1 MANYSVEG
9 KLGTGK
15 TKFCVWMAQQA
26 LYAGRRVAGNV
37 DLNLEHLTPYRRSS
51 YVRIPDKPTAFDLDA
66 IGDGNPDSYEEDRN
80 GILLLDELG
89 TWLNSRSFQDKD
101 RAALLDW
108 FIHAR
113 KHGWD
118 VFFIVQDANMIDK
131 QVREALIEYQ
141 CRCLRLDKVRIP
153 YVGWFLSVFH
163 ERLGYLPRLH
173 LVTSRVGY
181 GANAVVAERW
191 YFKGVDL
198 HPAYD
203 TKQIFKADYPHGAHS
218 VLPPWNFIPQK
229 TWVAKVKEKYK
240 FAFSN
245 AAAFA
250 VGCAFWAFVPGLLVS
265 PSVAKE
271 AAPVSV
277 SALTVIGTVSFG
289 SDYLV
294 SLSDGSSVRVQS
306 AQLVDD
312 AKGRRFKHAD
322 AWIYLKAQS

>member
-37 DLNLEHLTPYRRSS
+37 DLNLEHLTPYRRST
-51 YVRIPDKPTAFDLDA
+51 YMRIPDKPTAFDLNA
-66 IGDGNPDSYEEDRN
+66 IGNGNPDSYEEDRN

-89 TWLNSRSFQDKD
+89 TWLNARSFQDKD

-153 YVGWFLSVFH
+153 WIGRILSLFH

-181 GANAVVAERW
+181 GAGAVVAERW
-191 YFKGVDL
+191 YFRGADL

-203 TKQIFKADYPHGAHS
+203 TKQIFKADYAHGTHS
-218 VLPPWNFIPQK
+218 VLLPSDFVPLK
-229 TWVAKVKEKYK
+229 TWVTKVKEKYK
-240 FAFSN
+240 YAFTN
-245 AAAFA
+245 AGAFVIGA
-250 VGCAFWAFVPGLLVS
+250 MFWAFFIPWLM
-265 PSVAKE
+265 PTPKD
-271 AAPVSV
+271 AAPVAFTV
-277 SALTVIGTVSFG
+277 SQLYVVGTVRFG
-289 SDYLV
+289 TDWLV
-294 SLSDGSSVRVQS
+294 SLSDGTSVQITPS
-306 AQLVDD
+306 ALVTDS
-312 AKGRRFKHAD
+312 KGKRFKNAD
-322 AWIYLKAQS
+322 SWIYLKGV